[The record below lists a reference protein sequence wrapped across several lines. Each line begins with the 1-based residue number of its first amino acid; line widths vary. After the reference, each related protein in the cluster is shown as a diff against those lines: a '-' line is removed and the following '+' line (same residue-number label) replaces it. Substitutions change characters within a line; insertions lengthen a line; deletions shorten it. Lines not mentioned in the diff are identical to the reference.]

1 VAGTDLGE
9 IVRALLESEQTYHLV
24 FARERDAMSLVD
36 YETKR
41 LLDVNEAWCA
51 LYGYSRDEALAMV
64 ARDVK
69 TDPDPARPP
78 PSPGNHTGRHELR
91 WHRKRDGTVFPV
103 ELVCGSISIR
113 ERRATYVVVRD
124 ISERVDAQEAL
135 RRSEA
140 GFRTLIES
148 LPEAVLAHRD
158 GTVVYAN
165 PAAIAL
171 LGLEAG
177 ADLRGQPALDLVH
190 PDDREALETRLCRG
204 SEPEAALFREERL
217 VRRDGVVID
226 VELAAIPI
234 EYEGAGASLAIA
246 RDISERKRMEARL
259 LTSDRLASLGRLAAS
274 VGHEINNPL
283 AWMIGNLELVGRELA
298 ALAGTLDEAV
308 LARIQERVDAIAEGA
323 DRVRTIVGDLRTLA
337 RDDVDPPSAVELHRA
352 LDRCVEMAAH
362 ELRHRARVVKEY
374 VATPLVVR
382 GSEGRIGQAFLN
394 LIVNAAQAIAEGAVQ
409 DNEVRLRTS
418 IRDGGALRPALAVV
432 EVEDTGAGIAAHA
445 RERLFEPFFTTK
457 SPGAGTGLGLSIS
470 HHVVTAM
477 GGAIEVEPRA
487 EGGTRFRVLLP
498 LARSETADARAP
510 RALEPAA
517 AALAEVTAARG
528 RILVVDDEDAITR
541 VLEDVLS
548 EHEVVGARSGRE
560 AIALLASD
568 DGFDVVLCDLM
579 MDDMTGIDVYEHL
592 ARTAPGL
599 ERRMILMTGGA
610 YTERARELVAH
621 LPSALLEK
629 PFRIDAVRQA
639 VQQVLARRAPALAPQ

>member
-1 VAGTDLGE
+1 M
-9 IVRALLESEQTYHLV
+9 RALLESEQTYHLV
-24 FARERDAMSLVD
+24 FARERDAMSLID
-36 YETKR
+36 FETKR
-41 LLDVNEAWCA
+41 FLDVNEAWCA

-69 TDPDPARPP
+69 TDPDPARPA
-78 PSPGNHTGRHELR
+78 PSPGTGTGRHELR

-103 ELVCGSISIR
+103 ELVCGSFSIH

-158 GTVVYAN
+158 GKVVYAN

-171 LGLEAG
+171 MGLEAG
-177 ADLRGQPALDLVH
+177 TDLRGQPALDLVH
-190 PDDREALETRLCRG
+190 PDDREALEARLCRG
-204 SEPEAALFREERL
+204 PEPEAALFREERL

-283 AWMIGNLELVGRELA
+283 AWMIGNLDLVERELA
-298 ALAGTLDEAV
+298 ALAGTLDDAT
-308 LARIQERVDAIAEGA
+308 LQRLQQRVDAIADGA
-323 DRVRTIVGDLRTLA
+323 DRVRTIVRDLRTLA
-337 RDDVDPPSAVELHRA
+337 RDDVDPPSSVELHHA
-352 LDRCVEMAAH
+352 LDVCVEMASH

-382 GSEGRIGQAFLN
+382 GSEGRIFQAFLN

-418 IRDGGALRPALAVV
+418 IRAGCALRPALAVV
-432 EVEDTGAGIAAHA
+432 EVEDTGVGIAADA

-477 GGAIEVEPRA
+477 GGTIEVEPRTG
-487 EGGTRFRVLLP
+487 GGTRFRVLLP
-498 LARSETADARAP
+498 LARCETEDARAP
-510 RALEPAA
+510 RAPEPD
-517 AALAEVTAARG
+517 AEITGARG
-528 RILVVDDEDAITR
+528 RILVVDDQDAITR
-541 VLEDVLS
+541 VLKDVLW

-560 AIALLASD
+560 AIALLSSD

-579 MDDMTGIDVYEHL
+579 MDDLTGIDVYEHL
-592 ARTAPGL
+592 ARTAPGV
-599 ERRMILMTGGA
+599 EQRMILMTGGA
-610 YTERARELVAH
+610 YTERARELVAR
-621 LPSALLEK
+621 LPSALVEK
-629 PFRIDAVRQA
+629 PFRIDAVRHA
-639 VQQVLARRAPALAPQ
+639 VQQVLEQRAPRIAPS